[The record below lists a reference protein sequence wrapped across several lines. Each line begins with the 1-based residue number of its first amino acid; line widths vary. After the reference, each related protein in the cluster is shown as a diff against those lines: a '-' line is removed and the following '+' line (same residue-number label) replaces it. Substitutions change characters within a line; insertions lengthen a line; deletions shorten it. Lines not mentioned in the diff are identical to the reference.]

1 MNSHLIDKLKSMGEK
16 SQRDGQ
22 IEANGTVL
30 PQHIKR
36 NLYV

>member
-16 SQRDGQ
+16 SQRDEQ